1 MLCGTLTG
9 RGPMGRYD
17 ILRRIERL
25 DARIRRGWPEATR
38 AGAAILPTA
47 PAAALLHA
55 ATPANVSQ
63 RLCHRGAANGD
74 YRLATKLM
82 PRMALHTTMRPTRPP
97 MPPLIATSGMPNS
110 SEQMASDRRW
120 PESSVLGRRGS

>member
-9 RGPMGRYD
+9 RWPMGRYD

-38 AGAAILPTA
+38 AGAAFLPTA

-97 MPPLIATSGMPNS
+97 RSYTRQRQRMYPNGYAIEELRTETTGS
-110 SEQMASDRRW
+110 RRN
-120 PESSVLGRRGS
+120 